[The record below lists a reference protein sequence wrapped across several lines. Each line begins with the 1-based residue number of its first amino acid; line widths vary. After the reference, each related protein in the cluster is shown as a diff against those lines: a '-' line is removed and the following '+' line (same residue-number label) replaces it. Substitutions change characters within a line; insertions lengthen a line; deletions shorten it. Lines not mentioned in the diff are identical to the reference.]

1 MPELFCHRCGHRNP
15 TDANFC
21 ASCGAALAVGHDD
34 LTVTIGANDATGE
47 VDAPP
52 VDVHIDDF
60 REAPGM
66 LVVKRGTEGVAA
78 GATFALADPITVA
91 GRSSDAPIFL
101 DDVTVSRKHV
111 EFHRSASGYRAVD
124 LGSLNGTYVNR
135 ERIKQTELHSGDE
148 VQIGKF
154 RLLFFF
160 AGE

>member
-1 MPELFCHRCGHRNP
+1 VPELFCHRCGHRNP
-15 TDANFC
+15 GDANFC
-21 ASCGAALAVGHDD
+21 SGCGAALAVGHED
-34 LTVTIGANDATGE
+34 LTVTIGASDATGE
-47 VDAPP
+47 VDARA
-52 VDVHIDDF
+52 VEVHIDDF
-60 REAPGM
+60 REAPGL

-78 GATFALADPITVA
+78 GATFALGDTITVA

-111 EFHRSASGYRAVD
+111 EFQRNESGYRVVD

-135 ERIKQTELHSGDE
+135 ERIKDVELHNGDE